1 MQGVKSITFY
11 ESADTVSGVF
21 DYQSGSRF
29 YKVQEGALFEKYRSW
44 FQSGRIS
51 AKELAPNGEISTGPF
66 SRGAIVEFR
75 LQEQEKSCPYKPV
88 VVLRLDEQGIEPYNA
103 CLLYTST
110 NRIEM
115 LSARSAALSSENP
128 ARARLSKLFD
138 ADSFVELDAFVKAGE
153 NEAGVVAGY
162 GLVEGSVVYA
172 FSQDVSSDSG
182 AVSAAHAKKVKKVYE
197 LAAKTGCPVVCI
209 YDSKGAKLSEGNEML
224 AAYSDMLASSGKISG
239 VVPQIAVVLGTCA
252 GVSAMLAAAADVL
265 VISRDAQLFKMCI
278 RDSR

>member
-1 MQGVKSITFY
+1 MMKRRCIWAGVIIALFIICVSLLLVSGGKSSLSAFCDMQGVKSITFY

-103 CLLYTST
+103 VMILTYTD
-110 NRIEM
+110 
-115 LSARSAALSSENP
+115 SESYQ
-128 ARARLSKLFD
+128 RFGKS
-138 ADSFVELDAFVKAGE
+138 
-153 NEAGVVAGY
+153 GV
-162 GLVEGSVVYA
+162 
-172 FSQDVSSDSG
+172 
-182 AVSAAHAKKVKKVYE
+182 
-197 LAAKTGCPVVCI
+197 
-209 YDSKGAKLSEGNEML
+209 
-224 AAYSDMLASSGKISG
+224 AAYFMVGISDTREMNTNTID
-239 VVPQIAVVLGTCA
+239 QI
-252 GVSAMLAAAADVL
+252 VS
-265 VISRDAQLFKMCI
+265 DAW
-278 RDSR
+278 